1 MTAVQIK
8 EKTIELNEVR
18 EAAHKFASVLALS
31 PQYQAF
37 ERAYE
42 ALRRDGSAQ
51 QAISAFQDRQ
61 RAWQTQMML
70 GILSPAE
77 QDELRR
83 LQQRMMTHPTVQN
96 HLRCQEELSA
106 LCQRVNEIIT
116 SVIGLN
122 FAASCGPGC
131 C

>member
-1 MTAVQIK
+1 MDIAQMQ
-8 EKTIELNEVR
+8 KTVERTEVR
-18 EAAHKFASVLALS
+18 EAACKFASVLTLS
-31 PQYQAF
+31 PQYKAF
-37 ERAYE
+37 ERAQE
-42 ALRRDGSAQ
+42 TLRRDGSAQ
-51 QAISAFQDRQ
+51 QTIDAFRDGQ
-61 RAWQTQMML
+61 RASQTQMML

-83 LQQRMMTHPTVQN
+83 LQQRMMAHPTVQDY
-96 HLRCQEELSA
+96 LRSQEEVSA

>member
-1 MTAVQIK
+1 MAQIQ
-8 EKTIELNEVR
+8 EQTIEVSEVK
-18 EAAHKFASVLALS
+18 EAAREFASVLALS
-31 PQYQAF
+31 PQYEAF

-42 ALRRDGSAQ
+42 ALRHDGSAQ

-77 QDELRR
+77 QDELHR

-96 HLRCQEELSA
+96 YFRCQEELSA
-106 LCQRVNEIIT
+106 LCQGVNEIIT

-122 FAASCGPGC
+122 FSASCGPGC